1 MYSLGVDV
9 GSVSTDFVLMD
20 ENNRIEKALYLR
32 THGDPVGTV
41 AKGMRIL
48 KESYSD
54 EDISAVGTTGSGR
67 LLAGSILRADAV
79 KNEITS
85 HGVAASVLDPDVK
98 TIIEIGGQDS
108 KIILLEK
115 GVIKD
120 FAMNTVCAAGT
131 GAFLD
136 RQAERMNMTID
147 DFSILGLQAE
157 KPERIA
163 GRCAV
168 FAESDIIHKQ
178 QQGAAR
184 ADVIAGVANAL
195 VRNYLSN
202 VARGKKIRE
211 KVFFQGG
218 VSANQTIRRA
228 FEEAIG
234 CEVIVPK
241 YNKVMGAFG
250 AAILASEAVGR
261 DRRHDGGIRHGGGVY
276 GCGSAAGS
284 DADDM
289 VYGCGGRE
297 KDGLNGSRGREAK
310 KDVNGSCGSTAESGI
325 NCGRGRD
332 GAPNGRASRGR
343 GSACS
348 EHRGAA
354 AAKKGA
360 GGTKFRG
367 FDAPFESMHTRT
379 FRCSDCANHCE
390 VTEIL
395 SDDGPM
401 GCLYDRCGKYQ
412 NAM

>member
-1 MYSLGVDV
+1 MYALGVDV

-20 ENNRIEKALYLR
+20 ENNRIEKSLYLR

-41 AKGMRIL
+41 AKGMSMLR
-48 KESYSD
+48 KSYSD
-54 EDISAVGTTGSGR
+54 DDIGAVGTTGSGR
-67 LLAGSILRADAV
+67 LLAGSILGADAV

-85 HGVAASVLDPDVK
+85 HGVAASVLDPDVR

-147 DFSILGLQAE
+147 DFSMLGLEAE

-184 ADVIAGVANAL
+184 ADVIAGVANAM

-202 VARGKKIRE
+202 VARGKKIKE

-218 VSANQTIRRA
+218 VSANHTIRRA

-234 CEVIVPK
+234 CEVIVPE

-250 AAILASEAVGR
+250 AAVLAVEAVKKN
-261 DRRHDGGIRHGGGVY
+261 GGIRAR
-276 GCGSAAGS
+276 S
-284 DADDM
+284 
-289 VYGCGGRE
+289 
-297 KDGLNGSRGREAK
+297 
-310 KDVNGSCGSTAESGI
+310 
-325 NCGRGRD
+325 
-332 GAPNGRASRGR
+332 
-343 GSACS
+343 
-348 EHRGAA
+348 GAA
-354 AAKKGA
+354 NAGAASGAKKGA
-360 GGTKFRG
+360 VGTKFRG

-395 SDDGPM
+395 SDSSRM
-401 GCLYDRCGKYQ
+401 GCLNDRCGKYQ
-412 NAM
+412 NAV